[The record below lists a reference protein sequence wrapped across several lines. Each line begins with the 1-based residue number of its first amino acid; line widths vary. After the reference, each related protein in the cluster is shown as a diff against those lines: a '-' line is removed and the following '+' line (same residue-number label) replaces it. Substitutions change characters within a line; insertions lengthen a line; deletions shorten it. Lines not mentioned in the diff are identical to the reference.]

1 MAYKSGYYYKERD
14 SEYKLDFPQGELF
27 GVSNRHEPYFLSRG
41 WLTITSTERKY
52 MKKLSMTI
60 AALLCAVSAVSAK
73 DWLGANSTHF
83 VEVGNA
89 GNVANPETKFGA
101 VDRNYSIGKYEVT
114 NAQYVKFMN
123 AVGGN
128 TVSVNGTDVKLY
140 GGFDTSS
147 SYAKFSLIEQN
158 ASGNGFTVAAGK
170 ENYAVNFISGFAAAM
185 YCNWLTNGA
194 RENATAADF
203 LAGVYDFAKFGAS
216 IDVFKGENANFD
228 GTYRIPT
235 LDECYK
241 AAYYD
246 PETETYYLYAT
257 GGSISPDMANYNNR
271 NGGTSSVK
279 EHEMY
284 PSSYGTLDQTG
295 NVIELVMDI
304 NAAGDRVCTYG
315 GGFYRTA
322 YE

>member
-1 MAYKSGYYYKERD
+1 
-14 SEYKLDFPQGELF
+14 
-27 GVSNRHEPYFLSRG
+27 
-41 WLTITSTERKY
+41 
-52 MKKLSMTI
+52 MTI

-89 GNVANPETKFGA
+89 GNAANPETKFGA

-158 ASGNGFTVAAGK
+158 ASGNGFTVAAG
-170 ENYAVNFISGFAAAM
+170 
-185 YCNWLTNGA
+185 
-194 RENATAADF
+194 
-203 LAGVYDFAKFGAS
+203 
-216 IDVFKGENANFD
+216 
-228 GTYRIPT
+228 
-235 LDECYK
+235 
-241 AAYYD
+241 
-246 PETETYYLYAT
+246 
-257 GGSISPDMANYNNR
+257 
-271 NGGTSSVK
+271 
-279 EHEMY
+279 
-284 PSSYGTLDQTG
+284 
-295 NVIELVMDI
+295 
-304 NAAGDRVCTYG
+304 DRLGTYG

>member
-1 MAYKSGYYYKERD
+1 MVYKSGYYYKERD

-89 GNVANPETKFGA
+89 GNAANPETKFGA

-158 ASGNGFTVAAGK
+158 ASGNGFTVAVGK

-257 GGSISPDMANYNNR
+257 GGSIIPDMANYNNR

-304 NAAGDRVCTYG
+304 NAAGDRVGTYG